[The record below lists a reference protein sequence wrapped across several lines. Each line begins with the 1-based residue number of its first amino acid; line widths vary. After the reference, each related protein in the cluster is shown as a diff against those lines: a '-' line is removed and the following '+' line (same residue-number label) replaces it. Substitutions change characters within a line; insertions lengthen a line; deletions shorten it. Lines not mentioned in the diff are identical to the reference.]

1 MENQK
6 GNITNPTAEQI
17 AQWKNEYKA
26 KDKAVHKLV
35 VGDKTGYIHDP
46 DRKTLSLAMTR
57 IAQNNI
63 VGGVEAIL
71 ENCWLGG
78 DEAIKTNDRYF
89 MGAANIID
97 KLIQSETAT
106 LEKL

>member
-1 MENQK
+1 MKPNTTNTQ
-6 GNITNPTAEQI
+6 NPTPEQVE
-17 AQWKNEYKA
+17 AWKKEWGA
-26 KDKAVHKLV
+26 KDKRIHKLT
-35 VGDKTGYIHDP
+35 VGDKVGYIHDP
-46 DRKTLSLAMTR
+46 ERKTLSRAMNQ

-63 VGGVEAIL
+63 VGGVETIL

-78 DEAIKTNDRYF
+78 DEAIKINDRYF

-97 KLIQSETAT
+97 KLIQAESAT